1 MVQHSLSTGH
11 SHSATVEHV
20 VRTQN
25 LTKIF
30 NQQTIAVNNLTMD
43 VPDGSIFGFLGP
55 NGSGKTT
62 TIKLLLGLIRPSAGS
77 VEVFGEP
84 MGMDSADLRHRIG
97 YLPTNPQFPDKMT
110 PITYLDFIGRTFGLA
125 REERVPRITELI
137 RAVDMLS
144 LSSQEIRKFSTGE
157 ITRVGIAA
165 CLINNPD
172 LLILDEP
179 TSGLDPIGRA
189 STVKLIT
196 ELGRQEDKTVF
207 VSSHILADIDRV
219 CTHIGI
225 INDGKLVFTGRISD
239 VKRLIRANT
248 FELHV
253 EGDTG
258 PFVERV
264 REVPSI
270 IDVEQRDHLV
280 QVTVDDPDDYP
291 KALGQ
296 VFHLL
301 HEQEGLDLI
310 SFSSGSQSLEEAFLN
325 LLEEEKTYGF
335 LRAIGR
341 DA

>member
-1 MVQHSLSTGH
+1 M
-11 SHSATVEHV
+11 EHV

-25 LTKIF
+25 LTKWF
-30 NQQTIAVNNLTMD
+30 NQQTIAVSNLTMD
-43 VPDGSIFGFLGP
+43 VPDGSIYGFLGP

-62 TIKLLLGLIRPSAGS
+62 TIKLLLGLIRPSAGT

-110 PITYLDFIGRTFGLA
+110 PITYLDFIGRTFGIPK
-125 REERVPRITELI
+125 EERVPRITELI

-144 LSSQEIRKFSTGE
+144 LSAQEIRKFSTGE
-157 ITRVGIAA
+157 TTRVGIAA

-196 ELGRQEDKTVF
+196 ELGKQEDKTF
-207 VSSHILADIDRV
+207 FISSHILADIDRV

-225 INDGKLVFTGRISD
+225 INDGKLVFNGKITD
-239 VKRLIRANT
+239 VKRLISMNS

-253 EGDTG
+253 EGEAG
-258 PFVERV
+258 AFVDKV
-264 REVPSI
+264 RLVPSV
-270 IDVEQRDHLV
+270 IDVELNNHV
-280 QVTVDDPDDYP
+280 IQVTIDDPDDYA

-296 VFHLL
+296 VFHIL
-301 HEQEGLDLI
+301 HDEEGVELV

>member
-1 MVQHSLSTGH
+1 
-11 SHSATVEHV
+11 VEHV

-43 VPDGSIFGFLGP
+43 VPDGSIYGFLGP

-62 TIKLLLGLIRPSAGS
+62 TIKLLLGLQRPSAGS

-110 PITYLDFIGRTFGLA
+110 PISYLDFIGRTFGLSK
-125 REERVPRITELI
+125 EERVPRITELI
-137 RAVDMLS
+137 RAVDLLS

-157 ITRVGIAA
+157 TTRVGIAS

-172 LLILDEP
+172 LLIMDEP

-189 STVKLIT
+189 STVKLIK
-196 ELGRQEDKTVF
+196 ELGKQADKTVF

-219 CTHIGI
+219 CSHIGI
-225 INDGKLVFTGRISD
+225 INDGKLVFNGKITD
-239 VKRLIRANT
+239 VKRLISMNT

-253 EGDTG
+253 EGDAGT
-258 PFVERV
+258 FVEKLRQI
-264 REVPSI
+264 PSI
-270 IDVEQRDHLV
+270 IDVEYHNHV
-280 QVTVDDPDDYP
+280 IQVTIDEPDDYS
-291 KALGQ
+291 KALGKS
-296 VFHLL
+296 FHLL
-301 HEQEGLDLI
+301 HEEKELDLV

>member
-1 MVQHSLSTGH
+1 
-11 SHSATVEHV
+11 VEHV

-43 VPDGSIFGFLGP
+43 VPDGSIYGFLGP

-62 TIKLLLGLIRPSAGS
+62 TIKLLLGLIRPSAGT
-77 VEVFGEP
+77 VEVFNEP

-110 PITYLDFIGRTFGLA
+110 PISYLDFIGRTFGLS

-137 RAVDMLS
+137 RAVDLLS
-144 LSSQEIRKFSTGE
+144 LSSQEISKFSTGE
-157 ITRVGIAA
+157 TTRVGIAA
-165 CLINNPD
+165 CLINNPQ
-172 LLILDEP
+172 LLIMDEP

-196 ELGRQEDKTVF
+196 ELGKQKEKTVF

-219 CTHIGI
+219 CSHIGI
-225 INDGKLVFTGRISD
+225 INEGKLVFAGKITDI
-239 VKRLIRANT
+239 KKLIHQNT
-248 FELHV
+248 FELSV
-253 EGDTG
+253 EGESG
-258 PFVERV
+258 PFVEKV
-264 REVPSI
+264 RLIPNI
-270 IDVEQRDHLV
+270 IDVETHDHSI
-280 QVTVDDPDDYP
+280 QVTIDDPDDYS

-296 VFHLL
+296 VFHIL
-301 HEQEGLDLI
+301 HDEEGLDLI

>member
-1 MVQHSLSTGH
+1 
-11 SHSATVEHV
+11 VEHII
-20 VRTQN
+20 RTEN

-62 TIKLLLGLIRPSAGS
+62 TIKLMLGLIRPSAGT
-77 VEVFGEP
+77 VDVFGER
-84 MGMDSADLRHRIG
+84 MGMDSADLRARMG
-97 YLPTNPQFPDKMT
+97 YLPTNPQFPDRMT
-110 PITYLDFIGRTFGLA
+110 PITYLDFIGRTFGLGK
-125 REERVPRITELI
+125 EERVPRITELI

-196 ELGRQEDKTVF
+196 ELGKQEDKTVF

-219 CTHIGI
+219 CSHIGI
-225 INDGKLVFTGRISD
+225 INDGKLVFTGKITEVKKLISM
-239 VKRLIRANT
+239 NT

-253 EGDTG
+253 EGNAG
-258 PFVERV
+258 PLIEKARNIPNV
-264 REVPSI
+264 
-270 IDVEQRDHLV
+270 IDVEYHDHLI
-280 QVTVDDPDDYP
+280 QVTIDDPEDYS
-291 KALGQ
+291 KVLAKI
-296 VFHLL
+296 FNIL
-301 HEQEGLDLI
+301 HDEEGLDLI

-325 LLEEEKTYGF
+325 LLEEERTYGF

>member
-1 MVQHSLSTGH
+1 
-11 SHSATVEHV
+11 VEPI

-43 VPDGSIFGFLGP
+43 VPDGSIYGFLGP

-62 TIKLLLGLIRPSAGS
+62 TIKLLLGLIRPSAGT

-84 MGMDSADLRHRIG
+84 MGMDSSDLRHRIG

-110 PITYLDFIGRTFGLA
+110 PISYLDFIGRTFGLSK
-125 REERVPRITELI
+125 EERVPRITELI
-137 RAVDMLS
+137 RAVDLLS

-172 LLILDEP
+172 LLIMDEP

-196 ELGRQEDKTVF
+196 ELGKQEDKTVF

-219 CTHIGI
+219 CSHIGI
-225 INDGKLVFTGRISD
+225 INDGKLVFNGRITD
-239 VKRLIRANT
+239 VKRLISMNS

-253 EGDTG
+253 EGEAG
-258 PFVERV
+258 SFVEKTRQIS
-264 REVPSI
+264 SI
-270 IDVEQRDHLV
+270 IDVEFHNHVV
-280 QVTVDDPDDYP
+280 QVTIDEPDDYA
-291 KALGQ
+291 KVLGQ
-296 VFHLL
+296 VFHIL
-301 HEQEGLDLI
+301 HEEEGVDLV